1 MESREMPAVMREFL
15 TYHKAVMGH
24 ADKTV
29 EEYALDLR
37 LFFRWLLRERGR
49 AEDVPFDG
57 IAVTAVDA
65 ELLRTV
71 TRADIYGFL
80 SFLQQD
86 RLVNPGSA
94 NQRQGLKTVSYARK
108 EATLR
113 SFFHYL
119 FAKAEILPDDPMKSL
134 DTPKKRR
141 TQPRYLTE
149 DEAVRLLSA
158 VEGPSRHR
166 DYCILVL
173 LLNCALR
180 ISELTGLNMG
190 DIRPDG
196 TLRIYGKGGK
206 MRTVYLNDA
215 CVEALGDW
223 LPLRRP
229 EPGADENAVF
239 LSRNK
244 NRISPD
250 AVQAL
255 VKKHLAAAGIDPT
268 GLSPHKLRHTAA
280 TLMLR
285 AGVDV
290 RALQEVLGHS
300 SISTTQIYTHI
311 DNENLRVA
319 AQANP
324 LGKVKKRDL

>member
-1 MESREMPAVMREFL
+1 MISQNLPPIIREFL
-15 TYHKAVMGH
+15 TYHRAVMGH
-24 ADKTV
+24 AEKTV

-37 LFFRWLLRERGR
+37 LFCRWLLRERGL
-49 AEDVPFDG
+49 AGDTPFGEIDILPVDVP
-57 IAVTAVDA
+57 
-65 ELLRTV
+65 LLRSV

-80 SFLQQD
+80 AFLQQD
-86 RLVNPGSA
+86 RQIHPGSVHE
-94 NQRQGLKTVSYARK
+94 RQGLSPVSYARK

-113 SFFHYL
+113 SFFRYL
-119 FAKAEILPDDPMKSL
+119 FAKAEVLADDPMKSL

-149 DEAVRLLSA
+149 EEAVRLLSA
-158 VEGPSRHR
+158 VDGPNRDR
-166 DYCILVL
+166 DYCMLVL

-180 ISELTGLNMG
+180 ISELTGLNLG

-196 TLRIYGKGGK
+196 TLRISGKGGK

-215 CVEALGDW
+215 CAEALSDW
-223 LPLRRP
+223 LPRRRP
-229 EPGADENAVF
+229 VPGPHEQAVF
-239 LSRNK
+239 LSRNHG
-244 NRISPD
+244 RISSD

-255 VKKHLAAAGIDPT
+255 VKKHLQAAGIDPT

-319 AQANP
+319 ARANP
-324 LGKVKKRDL
+324 LGNVKKGDL

>member
-1 MESREMPAVMREFL
+1 METHEMPPLMREFL

-37 LFFRWLLRERGR
+37 LFFRWLLRERGLCP
-49 AEDVPFDG
+49 DGDFDAIDIRG
-57 IAVTAVDA
+57 VDLP
-65 ELLRTV
+65 LLRSV
-71 TRADIYGFL
+71 TRTDIYGFL
-80 SFLQQD
+80 AFLQRD
-86 RLVNPGSA
+86 RVINPGTA
-94 NQRQGLKTVSYARK
+94 HARQGLSPVSYARK
-108 EATLR
+108 EAALR
-113 SFFHYL
+113 SFFRYL
-119 FAKAEILPDDPMKSL
+119 FAKAEVLEDDPMKSL

-149 DEAVRLLSA
+149 EEAVQLLSA
-158 VEGPSRHR
+158 VSGPSRDR

-196 TLRIYGKGGK
+196 TLRILGKGGK

-215 CVEALGDW
+215 CAEALADW

-229 EPGADENAVF
+229 VPGPDENAVF
-239 LSRNK
+239 LSRK
-244 NRISPD
+244 QGRISPD

-255 VKKHLAAAGIDPT
+255 VKKHLKAAGLDPT

-285 AGVDV
+285 SGVDL

-319 AQANP
+319 ARANP
-324 LGKVKKRDL
+324 LGKVKKGDL

>member
-1 MESREMPAVMREFL
+1 MDSKEFPQIVREFL
-15 TYHKAVMGH
+15 AYHKAVMGH

-37 LFFRWLLRERGR
+37 LFFRWLLRERGLHGD
-49 AEDVPFDG
+49 APFEEIDVKPVDVP
-57 IAVTAVDA
+57 
-65 ELLRTV
+65 LLRTV
-71 TRADIYGFL
+71 TRTDIYGFL
-80 SFLQQD
+80 SFLQQE
-86 RLVNPGSA
+86 RIINPGSA
-94 NQRQGLKTVSYARK
+94 HQRQGLSPVSYARK

-113 SFFHYL
+113 SFFRYL
-119 FAKAEILPDDPMKSL
+119 FAKAEVIPDDPMKSL

-149 DEAVRLLSA
+149 EEALRLLSA
-158 VEGPSRHR
+158 VDGPHRDR

-180 ISELTGLNMG
+180 IGELTGLNMG

-196 TLRIYGKGGK
+196 TLRIMGKGGK
-206 MRTVYLNDA
+206 MRTVYMNDA
-215 CVEALGDW
+215 CIEALSDW

-229 EPGADENAVF
+229 LPGPDEQAVF
-239 LSRNK
+239 LSQK
-244 NRISPD
+244 QGRISPD

-255 VKKHLAAAGIDPT
+255 VKKHLKTAGIDPT

-285 AGVDV
+285 SGVDV

-311 DNENLRVA
+311 DNENLRIA
-319 AQANP
+319 ARANP
-324 LGKVKKRDL
+324 LGKVKKGDL